1 MKNKVLILGAFVF
14 LTTLSIS
21 CNKKTEETTTAPIV
35 DKEQIKM
42 EIQTIENTFAAHYNA
57 KNTDSITYYADDAKS
72 FFIGR
77 EPITGKDSIIE
88 YLKKD
93 MQSLKKGVKISFTTT
108 EVHVSNDGIN
118 VTEIGQFKLVD
129 STDNSVDSGNYFSIF
144 EKRNGKYVCIRDMAA
159 SDSKN

>member
-21 CNKKTEETTTAPIV
+21 CNKKAEETTAAPVV

-42 EIQTIENTFAAHYNA
+42 EIQAIENTFAAHYNA

-93 MQSLKKGVKISFTTT
+93 MESLKKGVKISFTTT

-129 STDNSVDSGNYFSIF
+129 STNTTTGSGNYFSLF
-144 EKRNGKYVCIRDMAA
+144 EKRNGKFVCIRDMAA